1 MDIYISLCF
10 YSGLGIMYHSVG
22 DTETYVSAYP
32 LTDMIRFDFK
42 RADQILLRPSESPP
56 HTTPLKKRRG
66 AQI

>member
-1 MDIYISLCF
+1 
-10 YSGLGIMYHSVG
+10 MYHSVG

-42 RADQILLRPSESPP
+42 RADQIPLRPRESSPIRPP
-56 HTTPLKKRRG
+56 PPPKKKRRG